1 MKDGKQINS
10 MEAKEVKNMLD
21 EYIDEVR
28 EYMGNW

>member
-28 EYMGNW
+28 EYMWNW